1 MKERAIMASNDVTK
15 TAGTENRS
23 GEPYFQRAYEAVAN
37 DIAALIQAKY
47 EIGDKLPAERDFAT
61 RFGVSRP
68 TVREALLRLSLAG
81 MVEVRK
87 NSGVYV
93 VGRQELANI
102 IEAGTGPFENLD
114 ARIVIEPEIA
124 ALAATKMTDAI
135 LAQLADAIA
144 MMRWEHTQGREAD
157 VGDRRF
163 HIAIASASG
172 NATLVSIVDQL
183 WKSQLES
190 RLWSEIH
197 RRMHMRDYWPMWL
210 ADHERIFDALVLKNP
225 DKSRKSMQRHIRN
238 IKDTLL
244 KESSP
249 AGRDAPTE

>member
-1 MKERAIMASNDVTK
+1 MELKAVPNAPEGTDVSKEPS
-15 TAGTENRS
+15 
-23 GEPYFQRAYEAVAN
+23 FQRAYEVVAN
-37 DIAALIQAKY
+37 DIAALIRAKY
-47 EIGDKLPAERDFAT
+47 EIGERLPAERELAT

-93 VGRQELANI
+93 TSRQELANI
-102 IEAGTGPFENLD
+102 TEAGTGPFENLD
-114 ARIVIEPEIA
+114 ARIAIEPEIA
-124 ALAATKMTDAI
+124 AIAADKITDSI

-144 MMRWEHTQGREAD
+144 MMRWEHSEGREAD

-163 HIAIASASG
+163 HITIASATG

-183 WKSQLES
+183 WKSQLDS
-190 RLWSEIH
+190 RIWNEIH
-197 RRMHMRDYWPMWL
+197 RRMHMRDHWPMWL
-210 ADHERIFDALVLKNP
+210 ADHQRIFEALQARSP
-225 DKSRKSMQRHIRN
+225 DKARRAMLKHIRN

-249 AGRDAPTE
+249 AKVKSSDG

>member
-1 MKERAIMASNDVTK
+1 MALSDTPESMNGNETSKEAS
-15 TAGTENRS
+15 
-23 GEPYFQRAYEAVAN
+23 PQRAYEGVAN
-37 DIAALIQAKY
+37 DIAAMIQAKY

-93 VGRQELANI
+93 TSRQEMANI
-102 IEAGTGPFENLD
+102 TEAGTGPFENLD
-114 ARIVIEPEIA
+114 ARIAIEPEICAIA
-124 ALAATKMTDAI
+124 AGKMTDTV

-144 MMRWEHTQGREAD
+144 MMRWEHAQGREAD

-163 HIAIASASG
+163 HVTIASATG

-183 WKSQLES
+183 WKTQLDS
-190 RLWSEIH
+190 RIWTEIH
-197 RRMHMRDYWPMWL
+197 RSMHMRSFWPMWL
-210 ADHERIFDALVLKNP
+210 ADHERVFEALQARNP
-225 DKSRKSMQRHIRN
+225 DAARSAMLKHITN
-238 IKDTLL
+238 IKNTLL

-249 AGRDAPTE
+249 VRSGRLDE

>member
-1 MKERAIMASNDVTK
+1 MELKEAPK
-15 TAGTENRS
+15 TPE
-23 GEPYFQRAYEAVAN
+23 GEDISREPAFQRAYEIVAN
-37 DIAALIQAKY
+37 DIAALIRAKY
-47 EIGDKLPAERDFAT
+47 EIGDKLPAEREFAT

-68 TVREALLRLSLAG
+68 TIREALLRLSLAG

-93 VGRQELANI
+93 TSRQEMANI
-102 IEAGTGPFENLD
+102 TEAGTGPFENLD
-114 ARIVIEPEIA
+114 ARIAIEPEIA
-124 ALAATKMTDAI
+124 AIAAGKMTESL

-144 MMRWEHTQGREAD
+144 MMRWEHSQGREAD

-163 HIAIASASG
+163 HVTIASATG

-183 WKSQLES
+183 WKSQLDS
-190 RLWSEIH
+190 RIWSEIH

-210 ADHERIFDALVLKNP
+210 ADHQRVFEALQSKNP
-225 DKSRKSMQRHIRN
+225 DNARRAMLKHIRN
-238 IKDTLL
+238 IKETLL

-249 AGRDAPTE
+249 MKPKAAGEKDAL

>member
-1 MKERAIMASNDVTK
+1 MTLSDLPLTTVESDTTKEA
-15 TAGTENRS
+15 
-23 GEPYFQRAYEAVAN
+23 PFQRAYEVVAN
-37 DIAALIQAKY
+37 DIAALVRAKY
-47 EIGDKLPAERDFAT
+47 EIGDKLPAERDLAT
-61 RFGVSRP
+61 RYGVSRP

-93 VGRQELANI
+93 TSRQELANI
-102 IEAGTGPFENLD
+102 TEAGTGPFENLE
-114 ARIVIEPEIA
+114 ARMAIEPEIC
-124 ALAATKMTDAI
+124 ALAAKKITDTT

-163 HIAIASASG
+163 HVAIASATG

-183 WKSQLES
+183 WKSQLDS
-190 RLWSEIH
+190 HIWTEIH
-197 RRMHMRDYWPMWL
+197 RRMHMRSYWPMWVN
-210 ADHERIFDALVLKNP
+210 DHQQIFEALQARDTDAARKCMLK
-225 DKSRKSMQRHIRN
+225 HIRN

-249 AGRDAPTE
+249 SRTKVTED

>member
-1 MKERAIMASNDVTK
+1 MDLNEASKAAASADTSKEPS
-15 TAGTENRS
+15 
-23 GEPYFQRAYEAVAN
+23 FQRAYEAVAS
-37 DIAALIQAKY
+37 DIAAMIRAKY
-47 EIGDKLPAERDFAT
+47 EIGDKLPAERDFAA

-68 TVREALLRLSLAG
+68 TVREAILRLSLAG

-93 VGRQELANI
+93 TSRQELANI
-102 IEAGTGPFENLD
+102 AEAGTGPFENLD
-114 ARIVIEPEIA
+114 ARIAIEPEIA
-124 ALAATKMTDAI
+124 ALAAGKMTDSI

-144 MMRWEHTQGREAD
+144 MMRWEHSQGQEAD

-163 HIAIASASG
+163 HVTIASATG

-190 RLWSEIH
+190 RIWNEIH
-197 RRMHMRDYWPMWL
+197 RRMHMRAYWPMWL
-210 ADHERIFDALVLKNP
+210 ADHERVFEALQSRNP
-225 DKSRKSMQRHIRN
+225 DNARRAMLRHIRN

-249 AGRDAPTE
+249 TGMKQAEEQDMP